1 MEKDSFRRCSHPRKG
16 VSGARGAVS
25 CRWRGL
31 LPRHDA
37 LLHFCAR
44 ISTRLFYR
52 KSRYGY
58 RHVRFDVQMS
68 IGLGD
73 WIRSL
78 GRSYPLWSYSSLCFF
93 ARAPSPPGGGD
104 EGQDGRVALSHEGGR
119 PRCSHFGRPI
129 RIRIRSRAPPLRLSW
144 ARKSSEL
151 IWGEWII
158 GNFAV

>member
-104 EGQDGRVALSHEGGR
+104 GGPGWAGGSLTRGRTPTMLAFWAVDSHPDSLPRASAAAELSEEVQ
-119 PRCSHFGRPI
+119 
-129 RIRIRSRAPPLRLSW
+129 RAHLR
-144 ARKSSEL
+144 
-151 IWGEWII
+151 
-158 GNFAV
+158 